1 MAVTTPAGLVAKFLA
16 TNAQV
21 QVRAAMAC
29 NKAALD
35 TQRDARVLAPVDTG
49 NLRGSIQ
56 VRPASP
62 ALTEATVGPEAE
74 YGFYVEYGTSRWPG
88 GHPFMRPAADRHG
101 PAFVQAFERMRPL

>member
-35 TQRDARVLAPVDTG
+35 TQKDARTLAPVDTG

-62 ALTEATVGPEAE
+62 ALTEASVGPEAE
-74 YGFYVEYGTSRWPG
+74 YGVYVEYGTSRMSAQ
-88 GHPFMRPAADRHG
+88 PFMRPAADRHG

>member
-16 TNAQV
+16 VNAQV

-56 VRPASP
+56 VRPASA

-74 YGFYVEYGTSRWPG
+74 YGVYVEYGTSRMAAQPY
-88 GHPFMRPAADRHG
+88 MRPAADRHG